1 MSLAVYLNFPGTA
14 REAIAFYEQ
23 VFGVSA
29 GMTMSFGDGP
39 EHPDFPMPDEV
50 KSRIMHSRLLIN
62 GDWIMFSDTW
72 DDSQFVE
79 GNNFTIAYFGNDTA
93 QLTDIFNKLA
103 EGGTILQPL
112 QETAWSPLYG
122 QVTDKFG
129 VGWQINYEESL
140 A

>member
-14 REAIAFYEQ
+14 REAVAFYEQ

-29 GMTMSFGDGP
+29 GMIMSFGDGP
-39 EHPDFPMPDEV
+39 QSPDFPMPEAV
-50 KSRIMHSRLLIN
+50 KSRVMHARLLIN
-62 GDWIMFSDTW
+62 GDWVMFSDTW
-72 DDSQFVE
+72 DDSQYVE
-79 GNNFTIAYFGNDTA
+79 GNNFTIAYFGKDTA

-103 EGGTILQPL
+103 EGGKVTQPL
-112 QETAWSPLYG
+112 TETSWSPLYG

-129 VGWQINYEESL
+129 VGWQINFEETL

>member
-1 MSLAVYLNFPGTA
+1 MSLAIYLNFPGTA
-14 REAIAFYEQ
+14 RQAVAYYEQ

-29 GMTMSFGDGP
+29 GMIMSFGDGP
-39 EHPDFPMPDEV
+39 QSPDFPMPDEV
-50 KSRIMHSRLLIN
+50 KSRVMHARLLIN

-79 GNNFTIAYFGNDTA
+79 GNNFSIAYFGKDIAELTA
-93 QLTDIFNKLA
+93 IFNKLA
-103 EGGTILQPL
+103 DGGTVHQPL

-129 VGWQINYEESL
+129 VGWQINYEETL